1 MLLAAAPVTNLNTSS
16 PGATG
21 VDSGR
26 SGAVCSTPV
35 SLFGAVQG
43 AMHVLC
49 SPRLYSFTT
58 LVLVCHL
65 ILSLLFLVL
74 YHFLVSPHHHYHNL
88 YPKVLCVCVFS
99 FPLIVLFL
107 HFSANALPNAVVQPT
122 CPSPPS
128 FKHTHTY
135 THTLFHKS
143 DNFYFCFCFLLH
155 LSTCFRPETRGP
167 TCSKPNQ
174 SINMIIW
181 PFSHSFSH
189 RNISFFCFTSFQCL

>member
-1 MLLAAAPVTNLNTSS
+1 MFPPSIFFHYPRPRVSS
-16 PGATG
+16 
-21 VDSGR
+21 
-26 SGAVCSTPV
+26 
-35 SLFGAVQG
+35 
-43 AMHVLC
+43 
-49 SPRLYSFTT
+49 YSFITIP
-58 LVLVCHL
+58 CS
-65 ILSLLFLVL
+65 LSLSCISTSPLPQ
-74 YHFLVSPHHHYHNL
+74 LVSQSP
-88 YPKVLCVCVFS
+88 LCVCVFS

>member
-35 SLFGAVQG
+35 SLSGAVQG

-88 YPKVLCVCVFS
+88 YPKVLCVCVCVFISSHCAVSSLQCQCTTKCCCTANLS
-99 FPLIVLFL
+99 FTSIF
-107 HFSANALPNAVVQPT
+107 QT
-122 CPSPPS
+122 
-128 FKHTHTY
+128 HTHIY
-135 THTLFHKS
+135 P
-143 DNFYFCFCFLLH
+143 YA
-155 LSTCFRPETRGP
+155 
-167 TCSKPNQ
+167 
-174 SINMIIW
+174 
-181 PFSHSFSH
+181 
-189 RNISFFCFTSFQCL
+189 ISQK

>member
-88 YPKVLCVCVFS
+88 YPKVLCVCVCFHFLS
-99 FPLIVLFL
+99 LCCFFTSVPMHYQMLLYSQPVL
-107 HFSANALPNAVVQPT
+107 H
-122 CPSPPS
+122 
-128 FKHTHTY
+128 
-135 THTLFHKS
+135 
-143 DNFYFCFCFLLH
+143 LH
-155 LSTCFRPETRGP
+155 LSNTHTHIPIRYFTKVTIFIFVFVFFYTCPLVSDQRP
-167 TCSKPNQ
+167 KVQLAPNR
-174 SINMIIW
+174 INR
-181 PFSHSFSH
+181 S
-189 RNISFFCFTSFQCL
+189 T

>member
-1 MLLAAAPVTNLNTSS
+1 MLSVQRLFRFLVPCRVQCMFYVPPV
-16 PGATG
+16 
-21 VDSGR
+21 
-26 SGAVCSTPV
+26 
-35 SLFGAVQG
+35 
-43 AMHVLC
+43 
-49 SPRLYSFTT
+49 Y
-58 LVLVCHL
+58 
-65 ILSLLFLVL
+65 ILSLPSSSCVILFFHYYSLFSITFL
-74 YHFLVSPHHHYHNL
+74 YLHITTTTTCI
-88 YPKVLCVCVFS
+88 PKSSVCVCVFS
-99 FPLIVLFL
+99 FPLIVLSL
-107 HFSANALPNAVVQPT
+107 HFSANAPPNAVVQPT

-189 RNISFFCFTSFQCL
+189 RNISFFVLLHSSVYEQN